1 MRESNEHA
9 VDVLNG
15 LIKTTLD
22 SVGGYRDAA
31 ENADRS
37 QYKAMFAD
45 RAAKRE
51 QLARELQ
58 QQVRTLGGEPKTE
71 QGMLGKMHN
80 EFVDL
85 KNGRVLASDWAEKMI
100 MICGVAGEP
109 PPPFEWLPG
118 KRAVAVRDW
127 GIENEDHW
135 KIWALPARPSVRL
148 FAGGAAI
155 LALPIALIARRR
167 TCKLRAA

>member
-85 KNGRVLASDWAEKMI
+85 KNALTGGDDK
-100 MICGVAGEP
+100 
-109 PPPFEWLPG
+109 
-118 KRAVAVRDW
+118 AVIDEVER
-127 GIENEDHW
+127 GEDHI
-135 KIWALPARPSVRL
+135 KERFEDALDDEDLPPNVRTVVARAYQSVKADHDEVSRIKHSL
-148 FAGGAAI
+148 H
-155 LALPIALIARRR
+155 
-167 TCKLRAA
+167 